1 MRDFTFETLPTLD
14 ESVMNALE
22 FFENNPPPKLVL
34 PPFKR
39 PLVVGSGNA
48 IATGKI
54 LFAGTDAA
62 YATESTVEEVLGRVK
77 VDGAVVISASG
88 GKSSV
93 AIARLLKE
101 RGVPTVLFTN
111 TKDSL
116 AAEFVKDVT
125 VFPKVREPYTYNIST
140 YLGMILG
147 ASGENPKAIRE
158 HIEKNIAPR
167 LPDLKRF
174 DALFFVVPPRVNRMR
189 EMLITKCDELFGSK
203 ISARA
208 YNPEQVWHSKTI
220 VPSDTE
226 LFIHLGEDLGQFG
239 EKNKLVIPLSGRYG
253 EAMSVSYF
261 VVGKVQAAHPPY
273 FKENLE
279 AYVKK
284 SSAHY
289 GHEIPPIVE

>member
-1 MRDFTFETLPTLD
+1 MRDFSINDLPNLD
-14 ESVMNALE
+14 ESVMSALE
-22 FFENNPPPKLVL
+22 FFEKNPPPKLVL

-54 LFAGTDAA
+54 LFARADAA

-77 VDGAVVISASG
+77 VDGAVLISASG
-88 GKSSV
+88 GKSSI

-101 RGVPTVLFTN
+101 RGVSTMLFTN

-116 AAEFVKDVT
+116 AAEFVKDVS

-147 ASGENPKAIRE
+147 ALGESPKAIRE
-158 HIEKNIAPR
+158 HIEQTIAPR
-167 LPDLKRF
+167 LPDLAHF
-174 DALFFVVPPRVNRMR
+174 DALFFVVPPRINRMR
-189 EMLITKCDELFGSK
+189 EMLITKCDELFGPRV
-203 ISARA
+203 SARA

-226 LFIHLGEDLGQFG
+226 LFVHLGADLGEFG

-253 EAMSVSYF
+253 EAMAASYF

-273 FKENLE
+273 FKEHLAE
-279 AYVKK
+279 YVKRA
-284 SSAHY
+284 SAHY
-289 GHEIPPIVE
+289 GHVIPPIVE